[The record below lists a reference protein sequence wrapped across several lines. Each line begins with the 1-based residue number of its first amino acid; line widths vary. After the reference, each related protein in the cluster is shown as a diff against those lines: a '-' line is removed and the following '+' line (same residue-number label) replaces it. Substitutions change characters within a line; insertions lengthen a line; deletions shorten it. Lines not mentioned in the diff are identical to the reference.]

1 MRMIFETVDDC
12 RYIEIIIAA
21 RELEQLCH
29 RGLCRE
35 YVGRMGRKLNLFVR
49 VSTPHEERLSM
60 PLKKGPEAKT
70 KKGFAANIKAEMA
83 AGKPQKQAV
92 AIAYSE
98 ADKSKGK
105 KKRGGK

>member
-1 MRMIFETVDDC
+1 MIFETVDDC
-12 RYIEIIIAA
+12 KYIEIIIAS
-21 RELEQLCH
+21 RELEALCH
-29 RGLCRE
+29 HGLCRE
-35 YVGRMGRKLNLFVR
+35 YVGRMGHKLNLFVR
-49 VSTPHEERLSM
+49 TSTPQEERLTM

-98 ADKSKGK
+98 ADKSKSK
-105 KKRGGK
+105 KKKEGK